1 MKVLLV
7 STNDLGDNGIST
19 FIINNAKLLA
29 SKPDVQMDVL
39 APNDV
44 DSKIKEDLV
53 TSGVR
58 VFRIPNRNS
67 KQLEYFKALVTLLKK
82 EKYDVL
88 HVNGS
93 STIMSIEL
101 AAGFFAGVKVRI
113 AHSHNTVT
121 EHTGLNKVL
130 RPAFEMF
137 VNQRLA
143 CNEAAGKW
151 LFKNKP
157 FTVIDNGIFLDQY
170 QFNLDTRN
178 KVRKS
183 LDLDQD
189 TVLLGHVGGFNYQK
203 NQAFLLKLLKKLPA
217 NYKLVLIGQGQLFD
231 EVKTESNELALTDR
245 VIFTGSVNNV
255 PDYLSAIDAFVLP
268 SRFEGQPFVLIE
280 ASANGLPIIA
290 SDKVSQEV
298 NLTGKIR
305 FVPLKTDVWS
315 RSIQELDQ
323 IDRLAESRDNCER
336 LASKGYDAIK
346 NADELYN
353 FYLNSIKNE

>member
-1 MKVLLV
+1 MV

-29 SKPDVQMDVL
+29 NEPDVQMDVL
-39 APNDV
+39 APNEV
-44 DSKIKEDLV
+44 DSKIKEDLA
-53 TSGVR
+53 TSGIR

-67 KQLEYFKALVTLLKK
+67 KQLEYFKALVALLKK

-121 EHTGLNKVL
+121 EHTGLNKAL

-151 LFKNKP
+151 LFKNKS
-157 FTVIDNGIFLDQY
+157 FTVIDNGIFLDRYQY
-170 QFNLDTRN
+170 NQDHRDRI
-178 KVRKS
+178 RKS
-183 LDLDQD
+183 LGISPD
-189 TVLLGHVGGFNYQK
+189 TILLGHVGGFNYQK
-203 NQAFLLKLLKKLPA
+203 NQAFLLKLLKRLTG

-231 EVKTESNELALTDR
+231 EVKAKSKELAVTDK

-255 PDYLSAIDAFVLP
+255 PDYLSAMDAFVLP
-268 SRFEGQPFVLIE
+268 SRFEGQSFVLIE
-280 ASANGLPIIA
+280 AYANGLPIIA
-290 SDKVSQEV
+290 SDEVSQEV
-298 NLTGKIR
+298 NLTGKIQ

-315 RSIQELDQ
+315 RSIQKLNQ
-323 IDRLAESRDNCER
+323 IDRLAE
-336 LASKGYDAIK
+336 
-346 NADELYN
+346 
-353 FYLNSIKNE
+353 

>member
-29 SKPDVQMDVL
+29 NEPDVQMDVL
-39 APNDV
+39 APNEV
-44 DSKIKEDLV
+44 DSKIKEDLA
-53 TSGVR
+53 TSGIR

-67 KQLEYFKALVTLLKK
+67 KQLEYFKALVALLKK

-101 AAGFFAGVKVRI
+101 AAGFLAGVKVRI

-121 EHTGLNKVL
+121 EHTGLNKAL

-151 LFKNKP
+151 LFKNKS
-157 FTVIDNGIFLDQY
+157 FTVIDNGIFLDRYQY
-170 QFNLDTRN
+170 NLDTRN
-178 KVRKS
+178 NVRKS
-183 LDLDQD
+183 LNVDQD

-203 NQAFLLKLLKKLPA
+203 NQAFLLKLLKKLPT
-217 NYKLVLIGQGQLFD
+217 NYKLVLIGQGQLLD
-231 EVKTESNELALTDR
+231 EVKTESNELSLNDR

-255 PDYLSAIDAFVLP
+255 PDYLSAMDAFVLP

-298 NLTGKIR
+298 NLTGKIQ
-305 FVPLKTDVWS
+305 FVPLKTDVWT

-323 IDRLAESRDNCER
+323 IDRVAESRDNCKR
-336 LASKGYDAIK
+336 LASRGYDVQENAEKLYKFYQITIK
-346 NADELYN
+346 
-353 FYLNSIKNE
+353 

>member
-29 SKPDVQMDVL
+29 SRPDVQIDVL

-44 DSKIKEDLV
+44 DSKIREDLV
-53 TSGVR
+53 ASDVR

-67 KQLEYFKALVTLLKK
+67 KQLEYFKSLVSLLKK

-121 EHTGLNKVL
+121 EHASLNKAL

-137 VNQRLA
+137 VSQRLA

-157 FTVIDNGIFLDQY
+157 FTVIDNGIFLDRYQY
-170 QFNLDTRN
+170 NQDTRN
-178 KVRKS
+178 KVRMNLGIS
-183 LDLDQD
+183 PD
-189 TVLLGHVGGFNYQK
+189 TILIGHVGGFNHQK
-203 NQAFLLKLLKKLPA
+203 NQAFLLKLLKKLPN
-217 NYKLVLIGQGQLFD
+217 NYKLVLIGQGQLLD
-231 EVKTESNELALTDR
+231 EVKAESEELTLSDR

-255 PDYLSAIDAFVLP
+255 PDYLSAMDAFVLP
-268 SRFEGQPFVLIE
+268 SRYEGQPFVLIE
-280 ASANGLPIIA
+280 ASASGLPIIA

-298 NLTGKIR
+298 NLTGKIK
-305 FVPLKTDVWS
+305 FVPLKTELWS
-315 RSIQELDQ
+315 RSVQSLDQ
-323 IDRLAESRDNCER
+323 IDRVSESQDNRER
-336 LASKGYDAIK
+336 LASKGYDAVK
-346 NADELYN
+346 NADDLYD
-353 FYLNSIKNE
+353 FYLDSINR

>member
-29 SKPDVQMDVL
+29 NEPDVQMDVL
-39 APNDV
+39 APNEV

-53 TSGVR
+53 TSGIR

-67 KQLEYFKALVTLLKK
+67 KQLEYFKALVALLKK

-121 EHTGLNKVL
+121 EHTGLNKAL

-151 LFKNKP
+151 LFKNKS
-157 FTVIDNGIFLDQY
+157 FTVIDNGIFLDRYQY
-170 QFNLDTRN
+170 NLDTRN
-178 KVRKS
+178 NVRKS
-183 LDLDQD
+183 LNVDQD

-203 NQAFLLKLLKKLPA
+203 NQAFLLKLLKKLPT
-217 NYKLVLIGQGQLFD
+217 NYKLVLIGQGQLLD
-231 EVKTESNELALTDR
+231 EVKTESNELSLNDR

-255 PDYLSAIDAFVLP
+255 PDYLNAMDAFVLP

-298 NLTGKIR
+298 NLTGKIQ
-305 FVPLKTDVWS
+305 FVPLKTDVWT

-323 IDRLAESRDNCER
+323 IDRVAESRDNCKL
-336 LASKGYDAIK
+336 LASRGYDVQENAEKLYKFYQITIK
-346 NADELYN
+346 
-353 FYLNSIKNE
+353 

>member
-29 SKPDVQMDVL
+29 TKPDVQIDVL
-39 APNDV
+39 APNNV

-53 TSGVR
+53 AAGVR

-67 KQLEYFKALVTLLKK
+67 KQLEYFKSLVSLLKK

-121 EHTGLNKVL
+121 EHESLNKAL

-157 FTVIDNGIFLDQY
+157 FTVIDNGIFLDRYQY
-170 QFNLDTRN
+170 KQDTRN
-178 KVRKS
+178 KVRKNLGIS
-183 LDLDQD
+183 PD
-189 TVLLGHVGGFNYQK
+189 TILLGHVGGFNYQK
-203 NQAFLLKLLKKLPA
+203 NQAFLLKLLKRLPI

-231 EVKTESNELALTDR
+231 EVKAESEELILSDR
-245 VIFTGSVNNV
+245 VIFTGSINNV
-255 PDYLSAIDAFVLP
+255 PNYLSAMDAFVLP

-298 NLTGKIR
+298 NLTGKIK
-305 FVPLKTDVWS
+305 FVPLKAELWS
-315 RSIQELDQ
+315 RSIQDLDH
-323 IDRLAESRDNCER
+323 IDRLVESQDNCEQ
-336 LASKGYDAIK
+336 LAYEGYDINT
-346 NADELYN
+346 NAVKLFK
-353 FYLNSIKNE
+353 FYQKAMS

>member
-29 SKPDVQMDVL
+29 TKPDVQINVL
-39 APNDV
+39 APNNV

-53 TSGVR
+53 AAGVR

-67 KQLEYFKALVTLLKK
+67 KQLEYFKSLVSLLKK

-121 EHTGLNKVL
+121 EHESLNKAL

-157 FTVIDNGIFLDQY
+157 FTVIDNGIFLDRYQY
-170 QFNLDTRN
+170 KQDTRN
-178 KVRKS
+178 KVRKNLGIS
-183 LDLDQD
+183 PD
-189 TVLLGHVGGFNYQK
+189 TILLGHVGGFNYQK
-203 NQAFLLKLLKKLPA
+203 NQAFLLKLLKRLPI

-231 EVKTESNELALTDR
+231 EVKAESEELILSDR
-245 VIFTGSVNNV
+245 VIFTGSINNV
-255 PDYLSAIDAFVLP
+255 PDYLSAMDAFVLP

-298 NLTGKIR
+298 NLTGKIK
-305 FVPLKTDVWS
+305 FVPLKAELWS
-315 RSIQELDQ
+315 RSIQDLDH
-323 IDRLAESRDNCER
+323 IDRLVESQDNCEQ
-336 LASKGYDAIK
+336 LAYEGYDINT
-346 NADELYN
+346 NAVKLFK
-353 FYLNSIKNE
+353 FYQKAMS

>member
-29 SKPDVQMDVL
+29 NEPDVQMDVL
-39 APNDV
+39 APNEV
-44 DSKIKEDLV
+44 DSKIKEDLA
-53 TSGVR
+53 TSGIR

-67 KQLEYFKALVTLLKK
+67 KQLEYFKALVALLKK
-82 EKYDVL
+82 EKYGVL

-121 EHTGLNKVL
+121 KHTGLNKAL

-151 LFKNKP
+151 LFKNKS
-157 FTVIDNGIFLDQY
+157 FTVIDNGIFLDRYQY
-170 QFNLDTRN
+170 NQDNRDRI
-178 KVRKS
+178 RKS
-183 LDLDQD
+183 LEISPD
-189 TVLLGHVGGFNYQK
+189 TILLGHVGGFNYQK
-203 NQAFLLKLLKKLPA
+203 NQAFLLKLLKRLTG

-231 EVKTESNELALTDR
+231 EVKAKSKELAVTDK

-255 PDYLSAIDAFVLP
+255 PDYLSAMDAFVLP

-298 NLTGKIR
+298 NLTGKIQ

-315 RSIQELDQ
+315 RSIQKLNQ

-336 LASKGYDAIK
+336 LASKGYDAYA
-346 NADELYN
+346 NAEKLYE
-353 FYLNSIKNE
+353 FYRDRSK